1 MNLPELTPCERRTM
15 GNDTAAPKRLLGL
28 NRPSNSETRPGL
40 GAKFQMGAPSLPPM
54 TEPAAARTAVR
65 TMPTVPVLAPAPRLP
80 SVSTLAAAPATLRS
94 ALPSHHEM
102 PGLGAAVIPSRVSST
117 RAAPMHE
124 ELRKP
129 LSEVIPR
136 RSSHEFS
143 ELFKDLVAKGV
154 SDVHMT
160 RSGTDGTFTVEAR
173 VDGKKQ
179 PVHVYQGVEAS
190 TICTLI
196 KTESEMTTG
205 ANLVPEDGSYPL
217 PIDGYPY
224 RARAVALPLFDGG
237 ERIVFRLPQTGP
249 LRPLDDLGFTATNL
263 AATKALLAIPGGMT
277 LFAGP
282 TGEGKSTTSL
292 STLNYLR
299 EQDDGVVITLEDPVE
314 RVIDGVVQMEV
325 NEEVPGAGFGD
336 MMKFLV
342 RSDANVLFIGEIRD
356 VATATAAVEI
366 AKSGR
371 RVIATIHAT
380 DNISAYLRLMGM
392 AAETPLSVLD
402 SINGIIS
409 QRLVP
414 RLVPGASRFAGRYPI
429 HEVTANSDAL
439 TDALI
444 ANTSRSLIRAA
455 AAPTSTT
462 FQQNI
467 DELVADGL
475 TTHEEAHKVVRNV

>member
-1 MNLPELTPCERRTM
+1 MHKELT
-15 GNDTAAPKRLLGL
+15 
-28 NRPSNSETRPGL
+28 
-40 GAKFQMGAPSLPPM
+40 
-54 TEPAAARTAVR
+54 
-65 TMPTVPVLAPAPRLP
+65 
-80 SVSTLAAAPATLRS
+80 
-94 ALPSHHEM
+94 
-102 PGLGAAVIPSRVSST
+102 
-117 RAAPMHE
+117 
-124 ELRKP
+124 KP
-129 LSEVIPR
+129 LRDLIAR
-136 RSSHEFS
+136 RSSKDFGK
-143 ELFKDLVAKGV
+143 LFEDLVAHGV

-160 RSGTDGTFTVEAR
+160 RSGTNGTFTVEAR

-179 PVHVYQGVEAS
+179 LVHVYEGSEAQ

-196 KTESEMTTG
+196 KTEAKMTTG
-205 ANLVPEDGSYPL
+205 SNLVPEDGSYLL
-217 PIDGYPY
+217 PINGYPY

-249 LRPLDDLGFTATNL
+249 LRPLEEVGFTAANL

-292 STLNYLR
+292 SSLMYLR

-314 RVIDGVVQMEV
+314 RVIDGVTQMEV
-325 NEEVPGAGFGD
+325 NEEVDGAGFGD
-336 MMKFLV
+336 MMRYLV
-342 RSDANVLFIGEIRD
+342 RSDSNVLFIGEIRD

-380 DNISAYLRLMGM
+380 DNISAFLRLIGM
-392 AAETPLSVLD
+392 AEETPLSVLD

-414 RLVPGASRFAGRYPI
+414 RLVPGTDRFAGRYPI

-439 TDALI
+439 TDALV
-444 ANTSRSLIRAA
+444 ANTSRAHIRAA

-462 FQQNI
+462 FKQNV
-467 DELVADGL
+467 DELVADGI
-475 TTHEEAHKVVRNV
+475 TTLEEARKVVRNV